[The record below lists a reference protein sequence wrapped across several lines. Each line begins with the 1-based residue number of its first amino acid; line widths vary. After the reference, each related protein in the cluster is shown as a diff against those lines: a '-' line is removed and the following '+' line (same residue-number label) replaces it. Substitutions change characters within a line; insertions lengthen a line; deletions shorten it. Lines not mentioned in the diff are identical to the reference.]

1 MKNCYLVKFVSAF
14 CMLLCLQQAQ
24 GQTYYNFALGGDST
38 TYNPSHAIIRHIDA
52 QRAVAYYGG
61 PGVATSVLAYID
73 LNTLTVKRLKLDG
86 GYDQVKDIRIEDGVV
101 FLCGRNSQTLR
112 GFIGHV
118 TLADLINSVP
128 NSIHCY
134 EIIVEPYVTIGTS
147 TIMWRLAAYNDG
159 TGTRVVCLGN
169 AWYRTSTTTY
179 FHPCTVEPGDPI
191 YQASFFVECTYNSS
205 TLSTPF
211 DVKVTSNGCHF
222 ELADDVVV
230 TDNWLAIVSRYPD
243 QNEIVIHRCAKNDV
257 INTFNNYFSFAVN
270 PLEGVNHC
278 CHMKGDT
285 IADATLYSSPSV
297 SHYESHLR
305 VFDLNTM
312 TMTRAQQFDLLEKA
326 EPQEVVY
333 LPDYA
338 TLVTLQYQM
347 YPSNVLHHTFVS
359 WKPYSTTPYYA
370 KLTYEIITNKKFE
383 SLDKLTPKHIVA
395 AGGDYWLMKDIINDI
410 PSTTCYKLAQQ
421 KVEALQLSPGI
432 ESYYI
437 YDTFTLPPTTFQQG
451 LYLPAL
457 PLQGGC
463 ITP

>member
-1 MKNCYLVKFVSAF
+1 MKLLSKLILSFSVF
-14 CMLLCLQQAQ
+14 CMLACLQAQ
-24 GQTYYNFALGGDST
+24 GQTYYNFALGGLSSP
-38 TYNPSHAIIRHIDA
+38 YNPTHAIIRTIDA

-73 LNTLTVKRLKLDG
+73 LSTLTVSRLELDG
-86 GYDQVKDIRIEDGVV
+86 GFDQLKDIRIENGVV
-101 FLCGRNSQTLR
+101 FFCGRNSQTLR

-118 TLADLINSVP
+118 TLADLIASTA

-134 EIIVEPYVTIGTS
+134 DIYDPGLMAYTSS

-159 TGTRVVCLGN
+159 TGTTRVVCLGN
-169 AWYRTSTTTY
+169 TWFQNGNTTFY
-179 FHPCTVEPGDPI
+179 PCTDTVYPTC
-191 YQASFFVECTYNSS
+191 QASFIVECTYSG
-205 TLSTPF
+205 TLSTPMNMIVVS
-211 DVKVTSNGCHF
+211 DATRF

-230 TDNWLAIVSRYPD
+230 TDNWLAIISRFPAQD
-243 QNEIVIHRCAKNDV
+243 EIVIHRCAKNDV
-257 INTFNNYFSFAVN
+257 INTFNNFYSFKVN
-270 PLEGVNHC
+270 SLEGVNHC

-359 WKPYSTTPYYA
+359 WKPYSTTPYFA

-383 SLDKLTPKHIVA
+383 SLDKLTQKHIVA
-395 AGGDYWLMKDIINDI
+395 AGGDYWLMKDIINDD

-432 ESYYI
+432 ESNYI

>member
-1 MKNCYLVKFVSAF
+1 M
-14 CMLLCLQQAQ
+14 
-24 GQTYYNFALGGDST
+24 
-38 TYNPSHAIIRHIDA
+38 YNPSHAIIRTIDA

-73 LNTLTVKRLKLDG
+73 LSTLTVSTLELDVG
-86 GYDQVKDIRIEDGVV
+86 FDQLKDIRIENGVV
-101 FLCGRNSQTLR
+101 FFCGRNSGSLK
-112 GFIGHV
+112 GFIGYV
-118 TLADLINSVP
+118 TLADLAASATG
-128 NSIHCY
+128 SIHCY
-134 EIIVEPYVTIGTS
+134 EIEDPYNPNLMAYTSS

-159 TGTRVVCLGN
+159 TGTTRVVCLGN
-169 AWYRTSTTTY
+169 TWFQNGNTTFY
-179 FHPCTVEPGDPI
+179 PCTDMVYPTC
-191 YQASFFVECTYNSS
+191 QASFIVECTYSG
-205 TLSTPF
+205 TLSTPMNMIVVS
-211 DVKVTSNGCHF
+211 DATRF

-230 TDNWLAIVSRYPD
+230 TDNWLAIISRFPAQD
-243 QNEIVIHRCAKNDV
+243 EIVIHRCVKNDV
-257 INTFNNYFSFAVN
+257 ISTFNNFYSFKVN
-270 PLEGVNHC
+270 PQEGVNHC

-285 IADATLYSSPSV
+285 IADATLNSSPSV

-326 EPQEVVY
+326 EPEDVVY

-338 TLVTLQYQM
+338 TLVTLQNQM
-347 YPSNVLHHTFVS
+347 YPSNVLHYTFVS

-370 KLTYEIITNKKFE
+370 KLTYESWANKRFE

-421 KVEALQLSPGI
+421 KVEALQLSPKI
-432 ESYYI
+432 PYYHMFGTNPFSPR
-437 YDTFTLPPTTFQQG
+437 DNQVGVSPTASNLLG
-451 LYLPAL
+451 D
-457 PLQGGC
+457 C

>member
-1 MKNCYLVKFVSAF
+1 MKKCYLVKFVSAF

-73 LNTLTVKRLKLDG
+73 LNTPSTIKRLKLDG
-86 GYDQVKDIRIEDGVV
+86 GYDQVKDIRIENGVV
-101 FLCGRNSQTLR
+101 FFCGRNSGSLK
-112 GFIGHV
+112 GFIGYV
-118 TLADLINSVP
+118 TLADLIASTA

-134 EIIVEPYVTIGTS
+134 DIYDPNLMAYTSS

-159 TGTRVVCLGN
+159 TGTTRVVCLGN
-169 AWYRTSTTTY
+169 TWFHNGNTTFY
-179 FHPCTVEPGDPI
+179 PCTDTVYPTC
-191 YQASFFVECTYNSS
+191 QASFIVECTYSG
-205 TLSTPF
+205 TLSIPMNMIVVSDSTR
-211 DVKVTSNGCHF
+211 F

-230 TDNWLAIVSRYPD
+230 TDNWLAIISRFPAQD
-243 QNEIVIHRCAKNDV
+243 EIVIHRCAKNDV
-257 INTFNNYFSFAVN
+257 ISTFNNFYSFKVN
-270 PLEGVNHC
+270 PQEGVNHC

-326 EPQEVVY
+326 EPEDVVY

-338 TLVTLQYQM
+338 TLVTLQNQM
-347 YPSNVLHHTFVS
+347 YPSNVLHYTFVS

-370 KLTYEIITNKKFE
+370 KLTYELWDNKRFE

-421 KVEALQLSPGI
+421 KVEVLQLSPKV
-432 ESYYI
+432 SDYYR
-437 YDTFTLPPTTFQQG
+437 FGVKPFFPQHHLKG
-451 LYLPAL
+451 LTMPIVSLS
-457 PLQGGC
+457 GGC